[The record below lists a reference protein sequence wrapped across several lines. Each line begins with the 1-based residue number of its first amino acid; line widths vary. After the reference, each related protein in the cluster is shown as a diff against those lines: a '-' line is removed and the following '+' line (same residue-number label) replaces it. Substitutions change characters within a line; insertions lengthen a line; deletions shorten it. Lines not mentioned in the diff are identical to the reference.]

1 VERFVTCAGTFSP
14 KKTTEG
20 FTMDEQRGQLGRQN
34 GLQSTT
40 TSASPSGLMA
50 NCKPEPSLSMSPICG
65 SERQE
70 KSIRVRMR
78 RQRTRHLLQPCRILI
93 HDLTV
98 QVVPVNG
105 VLARGAFDNKSVSM
119 QLDSICTSGFEVQAV
134 HVLRH
139 DVARSG
145 FSGEQKLESAQR
157 AVSDVR
163 LCTCGTA

>member
-1 VERFVTCAGTFSP
+1 
-14 KKTTEG
+14 
-20 FTMDEQRGQLGRQN
+20 
-34 GLQSTT
+34 
-40 TSASPSGLMA
+40 
-50 NCKPEPSLSMSPICG
+50 
-65 SERQE
+65 
-70 KSIRVRMR
+70 MR

-98 QVVPVNG
+98 QVMPVNS

-145 FSGEQKLESAQR
+145 FSGEQKLEGAQR

-163 LCTCGTA
+163 LGTCGTA